1 MRRTIVGVIVAALLL
16 AQIPI
21 INSKLAV
28 ASDKLSYNKVW
39 ETKAEDRISF
49 KPAIAEDGS
58 MYGVCSDK
66 NSEYLNKLIKVKDGA
81 VVWESEEEVGSETF
95 FVDKIMLAD
104 NLVISAG
111 LSSPDDDSAQLLFVC
126 YNTDGKKLWDKQY
139 GLSTVLPSYEL
150 HNKNIWMI
158 FDNSVRVIDAKTG
171 EETHKIDLESANT
184 QPSPNGEG
192 DDDDVGIEDFQL
204 YFLSFSGNTLLI
216 NQLYK
221 IRAYD
226 VAEDFTLKL
235 KWQKDF
241 DEDDWGMM
249 FLNMLLGAQA
259 NQDVLIAADSEA
271 SIKCFNPNTGEEM
284 WTLDFGDSF
293 LALFMYD
300 QSHMIMMSLTGTSC
314 FDVKTKKL
322 LWQKDSLLF
331 PRVMDKDVFV
341 TVGSIENL
349 NLEDGVEVFDI
360 NNGEKLCQID
370 EKGVSDI
377 LVSGDNL
384 YIIKTNQ
391 ISMYSK
397 SVAK

>member
-16 AQIPI
+16 AQIPV

-28 ASDKLSYNKVW
+28 ASDTLSYNKVW
-39 ETKAEDRISF
+39 ETKAEDKISF

-58 MYGVCSDK
+58 MYGVCSDE
-66 NSEYLNKLIKVKDGA
+66 NSKYLNKLIKVKDGV
-81 VVWESEEEVGSETF
+81 VVWESEEEVGKEIISVEEVILT
-95 FVDKIMLAD
+95 D
-104 NLVISAG
+104 NLVISTG
-111 LSSPDDDSAQLLFVC
+111 LSEPGDDSAKLFFVC
-126 YNTDGKKLWDKQY
+126 YDTDGKKLWDKQY

-158 FDNSVRVIDAKTG
+158 FDNSVRVIDPKTG
-171 EETHKIDLESANT
+171 EETHKIDLESPNV

-241 DEDDWGMM
+241 DENDWGVI
-249 FLNMLLGAQA
+249 FLNMLLGIQA
-259 NQDVLIAADSEA
+259 NQDVLIAADSET

-284 WTLDFGDSF
+284 WTLNFGDSF

-314 FDVKTKKL
+314 FDVKTKKT
-322 LWQKDSLLF
+322 SLA
-331 PRVMDKDVFV
+331 KGQSFV
-341 TVGSIENL
+341 
-349 NLEDGVEVFDI
+349 
-360 NNGEKLCQID
+360 
-370 EKGVSDI
+370 
-377 LVSGDNL
+377 
-384 YIIKTNQ
+384 
-391 ISMYSK
+391 SK
-397 SVAK
+397 SDG